1 MMNKHVS
8 KVIRIL
14 ASGVFSMTAMAAS
27 YAETFP
33 AHPMN
38 MIVPYAAG
46 GSSDFVARLL
56 ADKLGE
62 QFGQPVVVENRGG
75 AGATIGT
82 RLAAQKGQGGYTVLL
97 ADNAQTTAP
106 ALYRNLPYDSVRDF
120 SVLGFVGK
128 AQVMLFANKKS
139 GINSI
144 QQLLTRAKNE
154 PGGITIGTGYGS
166 PSHLITEFFN
176 SKADIKLTVVPYKGS
191 SVALRDLLGGHI
203 NLVFSNP
210 ASAAALLK
218 GDQIVTLAQTGEQR
232 DPRFADVPTFK
243 ESGIK
248 DFNANYWFALLIPV
262 DTPASIQMKWRTA
275 LQAALSDT
283 EVQAKFDAA
292 GLSPYDLS
300 PDHAQQVMLDEVK
313 QWEQVVK
320 DAGINTN

>member
-1 MMNKHVS
+1 
-8 KVIRIL
+8 
-14 ASGVFSMTAMAAS
+14 
-27 YAETFP
+27 
-33 AHPMN
+33 
-38 MIVPYAAG
+38 
-46 GSSDFVARLL
+46 
-56 ADKLGE
+56 
-62 QFGQPVVVENRGG
+62 
-75 AGATIGT
+75 
-82 RLAAQKGQGGYTVLL
+82 
-97 ADNAQTTAP
+97 
-106 ALYRNLPYDSVRDF
+106 
-120 SVLGFVGK
+120 
-128 AQVMLFANKKS
+128 
-139 GINSI
+139 
-144 QQLLTRAKNE
+144 
-154 PGGITIGTGYGS
+154 
-166 PSHLITEFFN
+166 
-176 SKADIKLTVVPYKGS
+176 
-191 SVALRDLLGGHI
+191 LLGGHI